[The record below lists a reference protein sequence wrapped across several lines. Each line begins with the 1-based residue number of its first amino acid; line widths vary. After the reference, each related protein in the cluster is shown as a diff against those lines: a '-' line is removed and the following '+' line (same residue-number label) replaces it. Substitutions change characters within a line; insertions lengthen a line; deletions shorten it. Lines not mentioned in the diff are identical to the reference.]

1 MLSSLIPF
9 TSIDVSHILYI
20 LLGSTFPVSTTGM
33 YAFFSHF
40 IFLVATLEDEKKRAR
55 INHCIHWMTI
65 NHKRCIEC
73 RAFVNT
79 QF

>member
-33 YAFFSHF
+33 YAFFSPF
-40 IFLVATLEDEKKRAR
+40 IFLVATLEDENQRK
-55 INHCIHWMTI
+55 ILCQSLHILDNH
-65 NHKRCIEC
+65 
-73 RAFVNT
+73 
-79 QF
+79 